1 MRSSGGGE
9 LSLSACPGWGIDRQ
23 VRKKL
28 QIPGDMPGGGGM
40 VTGRIEPCIR
50 WDGVEVKKWG
60 AVQKIMHLSMLSPRV
75 GRAGPPGKL
84 TFKAV
89 PWVGTLNIN
98 GATII

>member
-1 MRSSGGGE
+1 
-9 LSLSACPGWGIDRQ
+9 
-23 VRKKL
+23 
-28 QIPGDMPGGGGM
+28 M

-50 WDGVEVKKWG
+50 WDGVKVKKWG
-60 AVQKIMHLSMLSPRV
+60 AVQKIMHLSVLSPRV

-84 TFKAV
+84 TLKAV